1 MSGAPL
7 PAAAGE
13 DLALDVVRFRCGTW
27 SLAIEAR
34 HVRGASSAPAASA
47 AVAIEALLGWPPAPA
62 GPRHCLSVRP
72 PQAGTAR
79 AVAVDG
85 PVELL
90 PLAAAHIHALP
101 PLLAARCQLRGLR
114 ALAWTGPLNQPPLL
128 LLDAAALLA
137 HAPALPPTAPAGA
150 AAPGISAH

>member
-1 MSGAPL
+1 MSDARL

-13 DLALDVVRFRCGTW
+13 DLALDVVRFRCGSW

-34 HVRGASSAPAASA
+34 HVRGASSAPPADA

-62 GPRHCLSVRP
+62 GPRQCLSLRP

-114 ALAWTGPLNQPPLL
+114 ALAWTGALDQPPLL

-137 HAPALPPTAPAGA
+137 AAPAQPLTLPAGA
-150 AAPGISAH
+150 AAQGTSAH